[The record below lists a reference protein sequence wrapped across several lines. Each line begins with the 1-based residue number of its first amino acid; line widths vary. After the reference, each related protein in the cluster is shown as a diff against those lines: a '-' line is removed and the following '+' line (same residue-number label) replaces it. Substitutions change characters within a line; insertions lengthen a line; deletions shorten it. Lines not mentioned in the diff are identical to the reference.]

1 MRRRPWV
8 LVVALLILALSFS
21 IMVGIRYLNRSNRLR
36 NELLQVFSGLPGQLT
51 IGSAT
56 LESSTLQLTDIHY
69 HDPDTSIVVEIR
81 RINLRM
87 VLSNLVRRS
96 GGIERVIQSV
106 ALTQPAITLRAD
118 KLGATDR
125 PPPEFP
131 DLTEYSFL
139 ERIILREGIF
149 RVMGRSE
156 TPWVEVHDLSGWVI
170 NRPDNRLDYEF
181 AGSAWADTT
190 RSLKVNGSLDLTDL
204 ALESKLDLPGYSLEK
219 LTLPDSSPVRDL
231 EGMFDIHVQAW
242 MDSSGLSYTANWKLS
257 EGALQVAGGPLFDRI
272 NLTGLVE
279 EGLATADG
287 TTRFEGDDA
296 EFHAAVNLN
305 GPIEVNAEMLVPNG
319 RIGKHLGTF
328 AGLSYLN
335 QPKGLINA
343 RFNYHSKAG
352 EPWLL
357 QAFGTAPALETRIGT
372 FSDVTTEVHFDQQQR
387 SIVFDY
393 LDATYF
399 GLSARAIGQYNFGRD
414 DRFPIDIDVDGVVDP
429 EELPDWAAP
438 LATKEVEGTVTL
450 RLTPQTSWVIRTE
463 GRVRNQD
470 DPTLGEFS
478 GLYDRNGYDLR
489 LSLFSSV
496 FQDASGR
503 MWGRHHDTV
512 NLHSTQPQL
521 LATWWSDDFRLPQ
534 RILNLDINGE
544 VHFSGD
550 KVYGGL
556 NIHDPVTDFSLNSD
570 GTITHS
576 PDAPLDG
583 IFSYTFLRHE
593 TMIGNGDAEFS
604 LTDSLLTVQQLNF
617 MDFLHGFGTIDLASR
632 NIERF
637 EFGVEDL
644 NASELVPTMTSLPA
658 EKVGGRINGRLL
670 LTGPFRQPVID
681 SHFELS
687 EGQFSDLTEYWGLL
701 TVESDLQGNVVIQ
714 QGSVGQGGRTL
725 FTLDG
730 GYSIPQNQL
739 DVAVSSPGSDASV
752 ISQALTGRED
762 ILQGTIS
769 LQGQVGGALTLPNW
783 TMNVGMTDARILG
796 ILFPDVTLA
805 LRGESSKRL
814 GHVLYIDEFDLNRS
828 DHYRFQVF
836 GAFPLVR
843 GAGQLSFVLGG
854 DLPELLPQMTGFV
867 TGGEGQGELNWIVTM
882 VGGKPASSQGSL
894 TLENGSLT
902 FASVFPKMHDITIDV
917 DIDLDGHTTINSFE
931 AILGKEGRRILATNE
946 PGDPLDPDR
955 LPLLVRSLGLDL
967 GVLKV
972 RTPHSLGVP
981 MRPPVISGTPEYSN
995 VKLSGLDSNE
1005 WMSVSGPIDSVRVEG
1020 ELTISNADFT
1030 IPSDDDAM
1038 RVNGTSKTGAA
1049 EFAKRSA
1056 IDLLLGARWNVEL
1069 NIGRDVRF
1077 EYVIGQLE
1085 DISLINAFNILGQ
1098 VALDLELESTEP
1110 QRPLRT
1116 EGRLIDDSFRMIGTI
1131 TSTQGEI
1138 EFLDLTFEMQ
1148 RAEVTFDQT
1157 SLLPVVSARALSNVL
1172 EPGSDFSR
1180 RVYLTLYVIDPIT
1193 GERTTRGRWGE
1204 FTLVLEDE
1212 DGSSQEQ
1219 VASTLGIS
1227 PEAIRDRATLIGA
1240 GGLEKAVTRMWLRP
1254 IERDVERWLGLDLVR
1269 IDPTIAQNLASDP
1282 NNQNAEVP
1290 EEETSKRTVDY
1301 FRSSSVT
1308 VGKYLTRDLFLSYT
1322 GQLGK
1327 DPRYTTVPDYQAGR
1341 IGLLQTW
1348 SLQYRLSEISPNFV
1362 IQGDWEYDNLAEVQ
1376 ADNPQALQNN
1386 RSLRLKYTFVFD
1398 ATTIK
1403 WP

>member
-69 HDPDTSIVVEIR
+69 HDPDTSIVVDIR

-118 KLGATDR
+118 KLGASDR
-125 PPPEFP
+125 PPPELP
-131 DLTEYSFL
+131 DFSQYSFL

-149 RVMGRSE
+149 RIMGRSD
-156 TPWVEVHDLSGWVI
+156 TPWFQVEDISGWVV
-170 NRPDNRLDYEF
+170 NRPDNRLDFEL
-181 AGSAWADTT
+181 AGSAWGDTT
-190 RSLKVNGSLDLTDL
+190 RSLEANGSLDLVDLEFESRLDL
-204 ALESKLDLPGYSLEK
+204 ADYSLEK
-219 LTLPDSSPVRDL
+219 LNLPSTSPVRDL
-231 EGMFDIHVQAW
+231 EGLFDLHVQAR
-242 MDSSGLSYTANWKLS
+242 MDSTGMSYTANWKLTD
-257 EGALQVAGGPLFDRI
+257 GALKVPGGPAFDRI

-296 EFHAAVNLN
+296 EFHAAINLN
-305 GPIEVNAEMLVPNG
+305 GPVEVDAEMLVPRG
-319 RIGKHLGTF
+319 RLGKHLGTF
-328 AGLSYLN
+328 AGLSYAN
-335 QPKGLINA
+335 QPKGLLNA
-343 RFNYHSKAG
+343 RFNFHSKAG
-352 EPWLL
+352 SPWLL
-357 QAFGTAPALETRIGT
+357 KAYATAPALRTPIGT
-372 FSDVTTEVHFDQQQR
+372 FTDVTSEVHFDQEQR

-393 LDATYF
+393 LEASYF
-399 GLSARAIGQYNFGRD
+399 GMDARAFGQYNFTGTSK
-414 DRFPIDIDVDGVVDP
+414 FPVEIDVEGLVDPSDLPEWTAPLANKEVDGVV
-429 EELPDWAAP
+429 
-438 LATKEVEGTVTL
+438 TL
-450 RLTPQTSWVIRTE
+450 NLTSGIGWVVRTE
-463 GRVRNQD
+463 GRVRNHN
-470 DPTLGEFS
+470 DPTLGEFT
-478 GLYDRNGYDLR
+478 GLYDREGYDLR
-489 LSLFSSV
+489 INLFSSLY
-496 FQDASGR
+496 QNASGR
-503 MWGRHHDTV
+503 MWGKHHDTV
-512 NLHSTQPQL
+512 NLTSRQPQL
-521 LATWWSDDFRLPQ
+521 LATWWSDEYVMPERV
-534 RILNLDINGE
+534 LNLDVDGE
-544 VHFSGD
+544 VHFAGQTIF
-550 KVYGGL
+550 GGI
-556 NIHDPVTDFSLNSD
+556 NVHDPATDFSLNSN
-570 GTITHS
+570 GTLHHI
-576 PDAPLDG
+576 PDLPLDG
-583 IFSYTFLRHE
+583 IFSYTFLRHG
-593 TMIGNGDAEFS
+593 TMIGNGDVEFFVA
-604 LTDSLLTVQQLNF
+604 DSIVTVQELTF
-617 MDFLHGFGTIDLASR
+617 MDFLRGEGRIDLGNRTIDH
-632 NIERF
+632 F
-637 EFGVEDL
+637 EVGVEDL

-658 EKVGGRINGRLL
+658 EKVDGRINGRLL
-670 LTGPFRQPVID
+670 LTGPFQQPVIN

-687 EGQFSDLTEYWGLL
+687 EGRFSDLSEYWGLL
-701 TVESDLQGNVVIQ
+701 TVETDIQGNVVIQ
-714 QGSVGQGGRTL
+714 QGAVGQGGRTL
-725 FTLDG
+725 FTLAG

-752 ISQALTGRED
+752 ISQALTGRDD

-769 LQGQVGGALTLPNW
+769 LQGRVGGSLALPNW
-783 TMNVGMTDARILG
+783 TMNVGMVDARILG
-796 ILFPDVTLA
+796 ILFPDVNLA

-814 GHVLYIDEFDLNRS
+814 GHVLYIDEFNLNRPE
-828 DHYRFQVF
+828 HYRFQVF

-867 TGGEGQGELNWIVTM
+867 KGGEGQGELNWIVTM
-882 VGGKPASSQGSL
+882 VGGQPASSQGSL
-894 TLENGSLT
+894 TLKNGSLQ
-902 FASVFPKMHDITIDV
+902 FDSVFPEMRDITIDV
-917 DIDLDGHTTINSFE
+917 DVDLEGHTKINSFE
-931 AILGKEGRRILATNE
+931 AVLGREGRRILATNE
-946 PGDPLDPDR
+946 PGDPQDPNR
-955 LPLLVRSLGLDL
+955 LPILVRSLGLDL

-972 RTPHSLGVP
+972 RTPDSRGVP

-995 VKLSGLDSNE
+995 VKLGGIDADD
-1005 WMSVSGPIDSVRVEG
+1005 WMTVSGPIDSVRVEG

-1030 IPSDDDAM
+1030 IPSDDNGI
-1038 RVNGTSKTGAA
+1038 RVNGSSKTGAA

-1056 IDLLLGARWNVEL
+1056 LDLLLGARWNVEL

-1085 DISLINAFNILGQ
+1085 DISLINAFNLLGQ

-1116 EGRLIDDSFRMIGTI
+1116 EGRLSDDTFRLMGTI

-1138 EFLDLTFEMQ
+1138 EFLDLNFEMQ

-1157 SLLPVVSARALSNVL
+1157 SLLPVVSARALANVV
-1172 EPGSDFSR
+1172 EPGTDFSR
-1180 RVYLTLYVIDPIT
+1180 RVYLTLYVIDPVT

-1269 IDPTIAQNLASDP
+1269 IDPTIAQNLASD
-1282 NNQNAEVP
+1282 QNPDLP
-1290 EEETSKRTVDY
+1290 EEETTKRTVDY

-1362 IQGDWEYDNLAEVQ
+1362 IQGDWEYDNLADVQ
-1376 ADNPQALQNN
+1376 VENPQALQNN

-1398 ATTIK
+1398 ATKVK